1 MSLLTSLFR
10 LIPPSFKAGYC
21 PKTIQQLAN
30 DVINGTQLTFLIQSG
45 NFIYNYGGSTPT
57 ADNRIFP
64 WLNTNDGRWYTFQFG
79 LWVSPRPFSF
89 GQIWFTKGATESAL
103 WSMDGGDGTDPRATL
118 PDGSANPAYVP
129 PTSITGAMWMV
140 EHSMDGRFPI
150 GAGTIPNA
158 VIYNTTTAITVA
170 PGGTSDSNGV
180 PGSYD
185 EVLSIQQIPWHGHG
199 LPQSTTKADP
209 GTTAGAWENIP
220 IFENGSAWRPPSDN
234 KDHGVAQ
241 FVWEGGDPNNSNKTV
256 PHNKFPTFL
265 GIYFVVMTSRQ
276 YYTIPA

>member
-64 WLNTNDGRWYTFQFG
+64 WLNTNDGRWYNFQFG

-118 PDGSANPAYVP
+118 PGGAANPAYVP

-185 EVLSIQQIPWHGHG
+185 EALDMKQMPYHGHNLPASTDTSHTPNGPFQALPALG
-199 LPQSTTKADP
+199 LS
-209 GTTAGAWENIP
+209 GTT
-220 IFENGSAWRPPSDN
+220 WRAPSDN
-234 KDHGVAQ
+234 KDLG
-241 FVWEGGDPNNSNKTV
+241 FVEFEWNGGDPNNGNVTV

-265 GIYFVVMTSRQ
+265 GIYFVVMTNRQ
-276 YYTIPA
+276 YYTLPP